1 MSAVWPSITEGFP
14 TTHSNYPQII
24 MIQIPCKHLPAV
36 SLTLSTYHIKGKLST
51 FNSQNLKIVKKFT
64 PYNDSRVQN
73 LIFTI
78 VNCDQCLKNPILVSK
93 LSLIIITHFQKQKF
107 YNISFFFVSLYFP
120 TNYPTI

>member
-1 MSAVWPSITEGFP
+1 
-14 TTHSNYPQII
+14 
-24 MIQIPCKHLPAV
+24 MIA
-36 SLTLSTYHIKGKLST
+36 
-51 FNSQNLKIVKKFT
+51 
-64 PYNDSRVQN
+64 DN

-93 LSLIIITHFQKQKF
+93 LSLIIITPFQKQKF